1 MLLNKKLIT
10 MGTEPDII
18 IYSTDVTMKLQ
29 MGARREGFTFD
40 RFWSFFVV
48 VCVFL
53 YIYVPLYTLTC

>member
-1 MLLNKKLIT
+1 

-40 RFWSFFVV
+40 RTWSFFVV